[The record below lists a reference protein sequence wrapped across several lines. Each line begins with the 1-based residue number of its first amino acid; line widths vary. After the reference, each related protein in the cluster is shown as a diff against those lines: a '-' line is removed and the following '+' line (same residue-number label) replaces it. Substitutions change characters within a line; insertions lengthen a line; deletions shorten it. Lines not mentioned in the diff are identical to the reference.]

1 MLSRWKK
8 GSPLDF
14 SFFFLPFQVL
24 EDMFMCTY
32 ASSGVKES
40 AFLEKMNS
48 RSFCWFPAAILVD
61 QNGAPIWRL
70 HTKLFKG
77 AWNVSAN
84 NSKTVGHKDLRL
96 GQILYILSFITFHF
110 LGFFQWTVSYLFFGC
125 VTVKI
130 IYEKNSYFIS
140 MALHLAP
147 LGSKDWGQLRKG
159 ISLGLL
165 TLTFKSLWV
174 FQRLNRPSR

>member
-1 MLSRWKK
+1 MLVLDWK
-8 GSPLDF
+8 
-14 SFFFLPFQVL
+14 
-24 EDMFMCTY
+24 ER
-32 ASSGVKES
+32 
-40 AFLEKMNS
+40 AFIEKVTS
-48 RSFCWFPAAILVD
+48 TCFCWFPAAILVD
-61 QNGAPIWRL
+61 QNGTPIWRL
-70 HTKLFKG
+70 HTKLFNG